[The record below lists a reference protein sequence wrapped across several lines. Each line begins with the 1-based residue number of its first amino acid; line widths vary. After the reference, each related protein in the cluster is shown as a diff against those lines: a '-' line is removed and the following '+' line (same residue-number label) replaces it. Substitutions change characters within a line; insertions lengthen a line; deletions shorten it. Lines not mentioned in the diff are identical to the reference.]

1 MNMPNEFH
9 FDIFP
14 SHSSKDKAV
23 VRQPEK
29 KRRDDR
35 MNKIYRIVDAEP
47 ASAGLSSSCPSC

>member
-1 MNMPNEFH
+1 MPNEFH